1 MRNWIFDF
9 SHPATFP
16 LAPPNSLLDP
26 VAFPPPPLRFHNLT
40 LNGVR
45 GAGAGEG
52 AEVEEENFKA
62 PSAVKNK
69 PVPPPVSYFFFKAQG
84 GFHWA
89 PSPNPSTG
97 YRSSR
102 YSRTGRSGPGSPKRR
117 LMRSLASG
125 PCQHR
130 CPLLHHPAVDLDSP
144 RWWKFRLGFY
154 FKQGKQSNGADMV
167 LVNFINE
174 KILKIYI

>member
-1 MRNWIFDF
+1 M
-9 SHPATFP
+9 
-16 LAPPNSLLDP
+16 
-26 VAFPPPPLRFHNLT
+26 
-40 LNGVR
+40 R

-69 PVPPPVSYFFFKAQG
+69 PVPPPVSYFFFFFKAQG

-102 YSRTGRSGPGSPKRR
+102 YSRTRRSGPGSPKRR

-144 RWWKFRLGFY
+144 RLWKFRLGFY

-174 KILKIYI
+174 KILKNIFKEKGGSNEIGMKRVKKKFL